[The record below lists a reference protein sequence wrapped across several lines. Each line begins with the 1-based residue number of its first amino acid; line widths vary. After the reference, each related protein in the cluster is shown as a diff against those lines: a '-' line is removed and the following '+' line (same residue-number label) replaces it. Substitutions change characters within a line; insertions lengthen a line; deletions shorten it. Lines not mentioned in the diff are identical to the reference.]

1 MPRPWRTPGTGYVEP
16 QELGSLGDGVVLE
29 AGVMVFNPAYVHLGN
44 HVYVGHRAML
54 KGDARNALVVGD
66 GSWIGQDC
74 YFHSA
79 GGIRIGRDVGIAPR
93 ALILTS
99 SHAETPPGTPI
110 MHGALELASV
120 EIGDGSD
127 VGLGAILLPGTRL
140 GAGVLVGAGA
150 GVKGEVPDGAV
161 LAGVP
166 ARVLRSR
173 GGGSQNSR
181 DVGPG

>member
-1 MPRPWRTPGTGYVEP
+1 MPPPWKTHGTGYFER
-16 QELGSLGDGVVLE
+16 QELGSVGDGVVIE
-29 AGVMVFNPAYVHLGN
+29 QGVLVFNPAFVHLGN

-54 KGDARNALVVGD
+54 KGDTRNELVVGE

-79 GGIRIGRDVGIAPR
+79 GGIRIGKDVGIAPR
-93 ALILTS
+93 AMILTS

-110 MHGALELASV
+110 MHGALELAPV
-120 EIGDGSD
+120 EVGDGSD
-127 VGLGAILLPGTRL
+127 VGLGAILLPGTKL

-150 GVKGEVPDGAV
+150 VVKGEFPDYTV

-166 ARVLRSR
+166 ARILRSR
-173 GGGSQNSR
+173 EGS
-181 DVGPG
+181 

>member
-1 MPRPWRTPGTGYVEP
+1 MPPPWKSHGTGQFEHS
-16 QELGSLGDGVVLE
+16 ELGTLGERCVIEEGVL
-29 AGVMVFNPAYVHLGN
+29 VFNAAHVHLGDD
-44 HVYVGHRAML
+44 VYVGHRAML
-54 KGDARNALVVGD
+54 KGDTRNELVIGD

-110 MHGALELASV
+110 MHGALELAGV
-120 EIGDGSD
+120 EISDGSD

-150 GVKGEVPDGAV
+150 VVKGTFPDYAV
-161 LAGVP
+161 VAGVP

-173 GGGSQNSR
+173 GDS
-181 DVGPG
+181 

>member
-1 MPRPWRTPGTGYVEP
+1 MPPPWRTHGTGYFEP

-29 AGVMVFNPAYVHLGN
+29 AGVMVFNPAFVHLGN

-54 KGDARNALVVGD
+54 KGDTRNELRVGD

-79 GGIRIGRDVGIAPR
+79 GGIRIGKDVGIAPR
-93 ALILTS
+93 AMILTS
-99 SHAETPPGTPI
+99 SHEETRLPTPV
-110 MHGALELASV
+110 MHGPLELAPV

-150 GVKGEVPDGAV
+150 VVKGDFPDGAV

-173 GGGSQNSR
+173 GGS
-181 DVGPG
+181 